1 MQVRHGQACQISHLR
16 KYLHLHC
23 FKILQI
29 KNFVYNQLS
38 CHIYL
43 AGSNEFRPPSLP
55 VSPPQFCTPQ
65 VISHRFRALGKS
77 QNPADYTICRLKSGS
92 SFQLKAM
99 QRQQLK
105 RHKKRSELS
114 KTQPYL
120 LPALTRCKRTCKWS
134 SVTHVEHKYF
144 AIVATSL
151 AHAAI

>member
-1 MQVRHGQACQISHLR
+1 MQVRHSQACQLSYLRLHL
-16 KYLHLHC
+16 YLHC

-29 KNFVYNQLS
+29 KNFVYNLLS
-38 CHIYL
+38 YHIYL
-43 AGSNEFRPPSLP
+43 AGSSEFRPPSHP

-77 QNPADYTICRLKSGS
+77 QNPADYTICRLKSDS

-105 RHKKRSELS
+105 RHKKISELS
-114 KTQPYL
+114 KRQPYL
-120 LPALTRCKRTCKWS
+120 LPALTRCKSTCKWP

-144 AIVATSL
+144 AIVVTSL
-151 AHAAI
+151 ARATI